1 MFPIKT
7 SKTSEEE
14 FGKPLPEF
22 KKEQIH
28 STFHSKMFPI
38 VSYTDKSK

>member
-22 KKEQIH
+22 KKKHANSFNI
-28 STFHSKMFPI
+28 SF
-38 VSYTDKSK
+38 